1 MVRIDRLPLE
11 TRLNVAVN
19 LIGSRSLRE
28 VFYACDT
35 CFDSIRFSAT
45 VRNVFELISL
55 FKHETKSWKNN
66 WIVFGKFQIVLAIW
80 IAVKIF
86 LIIENYFPRDLNYSI

>member
-11 TRLNVAVN
+11 TRLNVAMN

-28 VFYACDT
+28 VFYVCDT

-45 VRNVFELISL
+45 VRNVFKVISL
-55 FKHETKSWKNN
+55 FKHETEKLDKNN
-66 WIVFGKFQIVLAIW
+66 WIVFGKFQIILAIW
-80 IAVKIF
+80 IVVKIF
-86 LIIENYFPRDLNYSI
+86 